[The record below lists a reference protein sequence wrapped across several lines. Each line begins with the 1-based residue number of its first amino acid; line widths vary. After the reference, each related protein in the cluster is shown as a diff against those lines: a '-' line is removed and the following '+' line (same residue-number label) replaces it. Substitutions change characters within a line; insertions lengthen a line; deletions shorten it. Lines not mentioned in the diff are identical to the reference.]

1 MVVNFTFLRQQ
12 ESRDKDIKKKL
23 DIAVLGEKKRLYS
36 VFFKSTQQ
44 NRSKETIFCLLL
56 CPVFL
61 RDYCWISS
69 FVFSPWHNSSKLS
82 SAHLA

>member
-23 DIAVLGEKKRLYS
+23 DIAVLGEKKTTTQR
-36 VFFKSTQQ
+36 FFKSTQQ

-56 CPVFL
+56 CPVFFEGLLLDFIL
-61 RDYCWISS
+61 R
-69 FVFSPWHNSSKLS
+69 F
-82 SAHLA
+82 LAMA